1 MSKDHSP
8 KRSPQG
14 HGNIGAVEKPKNFK
28 TAIGRIFK
36 ELLAYPLAFITVI
49 VTAIVSTVFT
59 IIGPKEMGKAI
70 TELFKGLMRQLQ
82 GQGQVDFEAVGKILI
97 YLLILYVISAVF
109 GVVQGYVMSTIT
121 QKITY
126 DLRKK
131 MMEKIHRMP
140 MAYFEKGPYGE
151 VLSRITN
158 DIDTLSNG
166 LNQGITTL
174 ITAIVTMVGILYMMI
189 TISGLMTGIV
199 LLILPVSALI
209 LGSLMKYSQKY
220 FKQQQ
225 ASLGIINGQIE
236 ENVAGQT
243 IVKAYNQEET
253 MIEKFS
259 QENESLKESA
269 WKSQFI
275 SGLMFPI
282 MEFVSNLGYI
292 GVVVSGVYFA
302 SIGQITVGDIQA
314 FTQYVNRFTQPIGQM
329 AQVLTMLQSMA
340 AAGERIYEFLDE
352 AEEVEEAQAVV
363 NLQEVEGQVNF
374 DQVAFAYK
382 EDIPVIKNFSA
393 EVLPGQKVALVGPTG
408 AGKSTI
414 VKLLMRFYDVNQG
427 QIRLD
432 GHNIVDYDRQAYRSA
447 ISMVLQDTWLFKGSI
462 MENIRYG
469 RLDATDEEVI
479 QAAKQAR
486 AHHFIE
492 ALPKGYDFEIN
503 EEANNI
509 SLGQKQLLTIA
520 RAILADRPVLI
531 LDEATSSVDTRT
543 ETLIQ
548 EAMDQLMAGR
558 TSFVI
563 AHRLSTIRNADHIF
577 YMEHGDIVEQGSH
590 DELMKLDGAYANLYK
605 SQFVTLEAS

>member
-36 ELLAYPLAFITVI
+36 ELLAYPFAFITVI

-70 TELFKGLMRQLQ
+70 TELFNGLMRQLQ

-352 AEEVEEAQAVV
+352 AEEVEDAQAVV

-382 EDIPVIKNFSA
+382 EDIPVIMNFSA

-414 VKLLMRFYDVNQG
+414 VKLLMRFYDVNRG

-492 ALPKGYDFEIN
+492 SLPKGYDFEIN
-503 EEANNI
+503 EEDNNI
-509 SLGQKQLLTIA
+509 YQGQKQ
-520 RAILADRPVLI
+520 
-531 LDEATSSVDTRT
+531 
-543 ETLIQ
+543 
-548 EAMDQLMAGR
+548 
-558 TSFVI
+558 
-563 AHRLSTIRNADHIF
+563 
-577 YMEHGDIVEQGSH
+577 
-590 DELMKLDGAYANLYK
+590 
-605 SQFVTLEAS
+605 